1 MTSER
6 VKAGLLEGPR
16 QVLTF
21 SLGSETY
28 GVDILRVREIRG
40 WTAATRIPRVPP
52 HVLGVLNLR
61 GSIVPILDM
70 RVRFGLPQ
78 AEFTPLTVVIVLSV
92 GLPSDAR
99 HREFG
104 LVVDSVADVIDIA
117 AEQLKEAPRLGP
129 AADFIDSLAVAGERM
144 LILLNV
150 EELIRRDTEQRWL
163 GELPSVA

>member
-1 MTSER
+1 MASER

-21 SLGSETY
+21 SLGSEIY

-40 WTAATRIPRVPP
+40 WSSVTRIPRVPP

-78 AEFTPLTVVIVLSV
+78 PEFTPLTAVIVLSV
-92 GLPSDAR
+92 GSPSDAR

-104 LVVDSVADVIDIA
+104 LVVDAVADVIDIV
-117 AEQLKEAPRLGP
+117 AEQLKEAPKLGP
-129 AADFIDSLAVAGERM
+129 AAEFIDGLAVAGERM
-144 LILLNV
+144 LILLKV
-150 EELIRRDTEQRWL
+150 EELIQRDTEPRWF
-163 GELPSVA
+163 GEPPSVA